1 MTKNSITDELIAKES
16 EKLKRM
22 ELQTEQQRQHLEDLK
37 NQMKIKKFDEVEDV
51 LSAKGISLSKLMKM
65 IERGDFSPY
74 PELKQPEA

>member
-22 ELQTEQQRQHLEDLK
+22 ELQTEQQRQHLENLK
-37 NQMKIKKFDEVEDV
+37 NQMKIKKFDEVEYV

-65 IERGDFSPY
+65 IERGDFLHIPN
-74 PELKQPEA
+74 

>member
-74 PELKQPEA
+74 PELKQTEA

>member
-1 MTKNSITDELIAKES
+1 MTKSTVTDELIAKES

-37 NQMKIKKFDEVEDV
+37 NQMKIKKFDEVADV

-74 PELKQPEA
+74 PELKQTEA

>member
-37 NQMKIKKFDEVEDV
+37 NQMKIKKFNEVEDV

-74 PELKQPEA
+74 PELKKTEA

>member
-1 MTKNSITDELIAKES
+1 MTKSTVTDELIAKES

-37 NQMKIKKFDEVEDV
+37 NQMKIKKFDAVEDV
-51 LSAKGISLSKLMKM
+51 LSAKGIPLSELLDM

-74 PELKQPEA
+74 TELKKTEA

>member
-1 MTKNSITDELIAKES
+1 MTKSTVTDELIAKES

-74 PELKQPEA
+74 PELKQTEA